1 MGIFSFIKEAG
12 EKLLGG
18 KPAQAAPTVAPASP
32 SPSNNTED
40 IKAANL
46 VAVTSITN
54 YIIKMGLKAENLKI
68 LVDASRGTVTVSGEA
83 ADQETREKIILCCG
97 NTKGIEQVIDNMT
110 VKRSEPAA
118 QMHTV
123 IKGDTLWK
131 IAEKY
136 YGKGKGNE
144 YQRIFDANKP
154 MLSDPDKIYP
164 GQVLRIPAL

>member
-1 MGIFSFIKEAG
+1 MGIFNFIKEAG

-18 KPAQAAPTVAPASP
+18 KHAQATPVAVPASP
-32 SPSNNTED
+32 SNNEED
-40 IKAANL
+40 IKTANL

-68 LVDASRGTVTVSGEA
+68 LVDAAQGMVTVSGEA

-97 NTKGIEQVIDNMT
+97 NTKGIERVIDNMT
-110 VKRSEPAA
+110 VKHSEPEA

-123 IKGDTLWK
+123 VKGDTLWK

-136 YGKGKGNE
+136 YGKGKGNK
-144 YQRIFDANKP
+144 YNRIFEANKP

>member
-1 MGIFSFIKEAG
+1 MGIFNFIKEAG

-18 KPAQAAPTVAPASP
+18 KPAQAASTEVVPALA
-32 SPSNNTED
+32 NNEED

-54 YIIKMGLKAENLKI
+54 YIIKMGLKADNLKI
-68 LVDASRGTVTVSGEA
+68 LVDAGKGTVTVSGEA

-97 NTKGIEQVIDNMT
+97 NTKGIERVIDEMT
-110 VKRSEPAA
+110 VKAAEPQA

-123 IKGDTLWK
+123 EKGDTLWK

-144 YQRIFDANKP
+144 YTKIFEANKP

-164 GQVLRIPAL
+164 GQVLRIPPLAA